1 VHFTSPDTTGSRL
14 SKASSRAACIASV
27 YAADSCL
34 SGRTNGLSGPVR
46 LVGRTAQP
54 LLYTVAI
61 DKEILAPS
69 SYRKSVVVPMPG
81 PSDALNKPKASTS
94 NVYAQK
100 VVVKQAGR
108 VSFPVSHNAL
118 TLHSQHSCRYTT
130 CPPEQHYQARK
141 FVLRIRSGCMSQ
153 DLHGLSCPWSWA
165 ARFNTW
171 LLIKLTPKGVVYS
184 FLFSCPC
191 FGATCRVTW
200 PIPCKTC
207 KSRGC
212 CNQTPQGSLT
222 LPHPMFHNAQISFNH
237 WSVTHQGRCSCHS
250 SRTQSHS
257 YSSCHNRRTNQTNGT
272 GSINGPVPVNHKRLR
287 SCPNSPQSVSWRKMV
302 LPMVNSLLQDHSQHR
317 LLRAWDLTQ
326 SLRLRV
332 QVKHLIHRHVLGQQQ
347 PLRPQGPQM
356 SSRHLQLSGAKT
368 YLGRQAFV
376 SFTSTGCM

>member
-1 VHFTSPDTTGSRL
+1 
-14 SKASSRAACIASV
+14 
-27 YAADSCL
+27 
-34 SGRTNGLSGPVR
+34 
-46 LVGRTAQP
+46 
-54 LLYTVAI
+54 VAI

-222 LPHPMFHNAQISFNH
+222 LPHPTTPKSASTTGQLLTKAGAAATAAAHRATATAAATTGGPIRPMALAASTAQSPSTT
-237 WSVTHQGRCSCHS
+237 SV
-250 SRTQSHS
+250 
-257 YSSCHNRRTNQTNGT
+257 
-272 GSINGPVPVNHKRLR
+272 
-287 SCPNSPQSVSWRKMV
+287 
-302 LPMVNSLLQDHSQHR
+302 
-317 LLRAWDLTQ
+317 
-326 SLRLRV
+326 
-332 QVKHLIHRHVLGQQQ
+332 
-347 PLRPQGPQM
+347 
-356 SSRHLQLSGAKT
+356 
-368 YLGRQAFV
+368 
-376 SFTSTGCM
+376 

>member
-1 VHFTSPDTTGSRL
+1 M
-14 SKASSRAACIASV
+14 
-27 YAADSCL
+27 
-34 SGRTNGLSGPVR
+34 
-46 LVGRTAQP
+46 
-54 LLYTVAI
+54 AI

-191 FGATCRVTW
+191 LVPPAESHGRSPARHAKAEAAATR
-200 PIPCKTC
+200 
-207 KSRGC
+207 
-212 CNQTPQGSLT
+212 
-222 LPHPMFHNAQISFNH
+222 LPKE
-237 WSVTHQGRCSCHS
+237 V
-250 SRTQSHS
+250 
-257 YSSCHNRRTNQTNGT
+257 
-272 GSINGPVPVNHKRLR
+272 
-287 SCPNSPQSVSWRKMV
+287 
-302 LPMVNSLLQDHSQHR
+302 
-317 LLRAWDLTQ
+317 
-326 SLRLRV
+326 
-332 QVKHLIHRHVLGQQQ
+332 
-347 PLRPQGPQM
+347 
-356 SSRHLQLSGAKT
+356 
-368 YLGRQAFV
+368 
-376 SFTSTGCM
+376 